1 MDEWTV
7 VIMVLCSIFML
18 SSAGV
23 FGYWLKLRHVYRH
36 MPKMANQMKEVRS
49 EVDELRSQMESQTAV
64 LHERLDFAERVL
76 TDGTRQTD
84 DSPLPTPV

>member
-36 MPKMANQMKEVRS
+36 MPKMANQMKELRS

>member
-1 MDEWTV
+1 MDEWTG
-7 VIMVLCSIFML
+7 VIMVICSIFML

-36 MPKMANQMKEVRS
+36 MPKMANQMKELLS